1 VYREHTKPLALQ
13 GGRMMGYEQLPPEVP
28 TWSTGITTED
38 QNEIKRLEAER
49 DILKEEFVRCQAG
62 KNCSVLTSKD
72 GVIEQLRDALD
83 KLRTRHAALVKAANK
98 FVKKIDMVHN
108 DPAYYGVW
116 ATSQMHIGEYKGPK
130 YDGELDELK
139 AALSEVK

>member
-1 VYREHTKPLALQ
+1 VKKEAPPNVLGISGLGSLQHVLQKKHYEALDYINTLESRVRE
-13 GGRMMGYEQLPPEVP
+13 
-28 TWSTGITTED
+28 
-38 QNEIKRLEAER
+38 LEAEIHR
-49 DILKEEFVRCQAG
+49 ARTDSRYWDEFNTISRH
-62 KNCSVLTSKD
+62 
-72 GVIEQLRDALD
+72 DAIRNEND
-83 KLRTRHAALVKAANK
+83 KLRARHAALVKAANK

-139 AALSEVK
+139 AELASANAMI

>member
-1 VYREHTKPLALQ
+1 VRELSEIAMTGAAWITE
-13 GGRMMGYEQLPPEVP
+13 YELHYIVNRVRE
-28 TWSTGITTED
+28 
-38 QNEIKRLEAER
+38 LEENLNLRAKSYDANSKGWQADIAE
-49 DILKEEFVRCQAG
+49 
-62 KNCSVLTSKD
+62 
-72 GVIEQLRDALD
+72 LRA
-83 KLRTRHAALVKAANK
+83 RHAALVKAANK

-139 AALSEVK
+139 AALAEVK